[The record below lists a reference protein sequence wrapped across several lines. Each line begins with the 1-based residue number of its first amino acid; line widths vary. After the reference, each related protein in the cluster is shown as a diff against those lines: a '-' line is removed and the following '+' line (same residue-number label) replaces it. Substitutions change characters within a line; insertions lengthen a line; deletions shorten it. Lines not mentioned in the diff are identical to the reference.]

1 MSGDYGYAKPPT
13 ETVPTVYNGLRLT
26 AVLEEKRGPMGT
38 TLRWRSA
45 DLDVL
50 PDDGKRYEIID
61 GELYVSRQPGYHH
74 QYACSQLNI
83 ALGVWS
89 NQTNVGVT
97 LQAPGVIFADDDDV
111 VPDVVWISHERLA
124 TALDQA
130 GHLHTAPE
138 LVVEVLSP
146 GSANE
151 RRDREVKLK
160 LYSRRGVLEY
170 WIVDWQ
176 QRKVEVYRRQEQA
189 LSLIATLY
197 ATDTLTS
204 PMLPGFA
211 CPVTQL
217 FGDMQPLSQR

>member
-1 MSGDYGYAKPPT
+1 MPGSERPT
-13 ETVPTVYNGLRLT
+13 NAAARRSPESPAFRPGEVQ
-26 AVLEEKRGPMGT
+26 EPMGT
-38 TLRWRSA
+38 TLRWISA

-61 GELYVSRQPGYHH
+61 GELYVSRQPGYQH

-111 VPDVVWISHERLA
+111 APDVVWISRERLA

-176 QRKVEVYRRQEQA
+176 QRKVEVYSRPNQA
-189 LSLIATLY
+189 LHLIATLY

-211 CPVTQL
+211 CPVIQL
-217 FGDMQPLSQR
+217 FGAIQPLR

>member
-1 MSGDYGYAKPPT
+1 M
-13 ETVPTVYNGLRLT
+13 R
-26 AVLEEKRGPMGT
+26 T
-38 TLRWRSA
+38 TPRWRSA
-45 DLDVL
+45 DFDVL

-61 GELYVSRQPGYHH
+61 GELYVSPQTGYHH

-111 VPDVVWISHERLA
+111 APDVVWISHERLA

-130 GHLHTAPE
+130 GHLHMAPE
-138 LVVEVLSP
+138 QVVEVLSP

-217 FGDMQPLSQR
+217 FGDIQPLSQR

>member
-1 MSGDYGYAKPPT
+1 
-13 ETVPTVYNGLRLT
+13 
-26 AVLEEKRGPMGT
+26 MGT
-38 TLRWRSA
+38 TLRWTSA
-45 DLDVL
+45 DLEVL
-50 PDDGKRYEIID
+50 HNDDKRYEIID
-61 GELYVSRQPGYHH
+61 GDLYVPWPPGYHH

-160 LYSRRGVLEY
+160 LYSRRGVSEY

-176 QRKVEVYRRQEQA
+176 QRKVEVYQRQQMA
-189 LSLIATLY
+189 LQLLATLY

-204 PMLPGFA
+204 PLLPGFA
-211 CPVTQL
+211 CPVVTLFDSLQSLPRTQEA
-217 FGDMQPLSQR
+217 R